1 LIRRLL
7 VLVLLAGLLVVPS
20 GFTISTVLLRID
32 GLTRSYLVVEPV
44 RRTEKMPVLV
54 ELHGCCTTPWVELDR
69 SGFIEATSEQ
79 AILVYPS
86 GYQEVWNAG
95 ACCGSTNVDD
105 VSFISDVVSRVLAS
119 TPEADPSHVFLAGY
133 SNGGRM
139 AYRMACERPGLFAAV
154 AVFGAVSAVDCP
166 SVAPIPILIAAGV
179 DDPEL
184 VVPEFGIPHVVHGF
198 IECSVTGEALLYAAA
213 NGWADVSLVLYPGG
227 HEWPAGLA
235 AVMWRFFT
243 GRTGP

>member
-7 VLVLLAGLLVVPS
+7 VLVLLAAFLSVPA
-20 GFTISTVLLRID
+20 GFTISTVYLRID

-44 RRTEKMPVLV
+44 RRTAGMPVLV

-69 SGFIEATSEQ
+69 GGFAEATDGD
-79 AILVYPS
+79 AILVYPT
-86 GYQEVWNAG
+86 GYRQVWNAG
-95 ACCGSTNVDD
+95 ACCGSTQVDD

-119 TPEADPSHVFLAGY
+119 SPEADPSRVYLAGY

-154 AVFGAVSAVDCP
+154 AVFGAVSAIACP
-166 SVAPIPILIAAGV
+166 ALPPTPILIAAGI

-184 VVPEFGIPHVVHGF
+184 VVGEFGIPHVVHGF
-198 IECSVTGEALLYAAA
+198 IEPSVTGEAELFAAA
-213 NGWADVSLVLYPGG
+213 NGWSEVALQLYPGG
-227 HEWPAGLA
+227 HDWPAGLA
-235 AVMWRFFT
+235 AVMWHFFT
-243 GRTGP
+243 SRKPP